1 MAARQELEDANVGQ
15 QQQTAPV
22 PARPPTH
29 DGQDTVDDAPQ
40 PVPGP
45 AVAPAPAQAPPLDQQ
60 EQLLQLTRQM
70 LQQLAPHLRRNPERN
85 AFGEWLIEC
94 LHNLP
99 NDLYREACKEFQ
111 GIMNRYNNEGA
122 ARRSGHQQQPSTSF
136 ELDSRPPQL
145 SRGPAGPPPPLAGTS
160 KSPTPTMQ
168 QDPGWQPAPYLWN
181 QPSARQQQQ
190 AQQQHFSVWNS
201 QDYDYVHQ
209 NYPNLYPPRCMSCP
223 PQDSSGNFS
232 FSSLVSGGARSSA
245 GFSDFLAQNNQQRD
259 QLDQSHMPPPSPVSS
274 APSSSTATTEAT
286 VVVTSQSTSDSVITI
301 LNIGQSEQQDSTHQ
315 D

>member
-1 MAARQELEDANVGQ
+1 MKCVIFFLAVYCVHFSMFHYGTLVMDPFCFYYILQRAKSNMMCHFKEINYYYYYYRMAARQELEDANVGQ

-45 AVAPAPAQAPPLDQQ
+45 AVAPAPAQVPPLDQQ

-70 LQQLAPHLRRNPERN
+70 LQQLGPRLRRNPERN

-122 ARRSGHQQQPSTSF
+122 ARCSGHQQQPSTSF
-136 ELDSRPPQL
+136 EPDSRPPQL
-145 SRGPAGPPPPLAGTS
+145 SRVPAGPPPPLAGTF

-201 QDYDYVHQ
+201 QDNDYVHQ
-209 NYPNLYPPRCMSCP
+209 NYPNLYPPPP
-223 PQDSSGNFS
+223 PQVHE
-232 FSSLVSGGARSSA
+232 L
-245 GFSDFLAQNNQQRD
+245 
-259 QLDQSHMPPPSPVSS
+259 P
-274 APSSSTATTEAT
+274 
-286 VVVTSQSTSDSVITI
+286 TSR
-301 LNIGQSEQQDSTHQ
+301 
-315 D
+315 

>member
-15 QQQTAPV
+15 QQLTAPV

-70 LQQLAPHLRRNPERN
+70 LQQLAPRLRRNPERN

-111 GIMNRYNNEGA
+111 GIMNRYNEGA
-122 ARRSGHQQQPSTSF
+122 ARLSGHQQQPSTSF
-136 ELDSRPPQL
+136 EPDSRPPQL
-145 SRGPAGPPPPLAGTS
+145 SSVPAGPPPPLAGTS

-190 AQQQHFSVWNS
+190 AHKQHFSVWNS

-259 QLDQSHMPPPSPVSS
+259 QLDQSHMPPPSPVS

-315 D
+315 H